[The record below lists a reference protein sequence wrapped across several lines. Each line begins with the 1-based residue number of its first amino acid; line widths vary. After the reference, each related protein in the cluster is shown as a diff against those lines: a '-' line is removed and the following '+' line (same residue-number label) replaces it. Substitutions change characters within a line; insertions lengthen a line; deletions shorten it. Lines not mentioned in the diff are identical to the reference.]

1 MPVCRVNVCLL
12 LLFYS
17 LFSSLLLFL
26 SDFKDVY
33 ILHSVV
39 ILILLWQINIVVVVV
54 MWTRSTFSKSRCPWT
69 CPSGENG
76 PDVCRRSWDEDQ

>member
-12 LLFYS
+12 LLFYC

-54 MWTRSTFSKSRCPWT
+54 TVDTFDLQQVTVSMDVSKWRKWS
-69 CPSGENG
+69 
-76 PDVCRRSWDEDQ
+76 